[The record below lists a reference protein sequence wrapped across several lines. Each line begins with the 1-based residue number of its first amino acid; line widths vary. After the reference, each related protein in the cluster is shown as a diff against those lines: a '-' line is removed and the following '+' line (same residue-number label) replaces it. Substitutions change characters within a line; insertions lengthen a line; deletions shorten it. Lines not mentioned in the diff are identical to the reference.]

1 MKYNIVSYF
10 LGEGFR
16 NLLKNK
22 KSTISCLG
30 VMCVTM
36 LMFGLFYSI
45 GKNIN
50 HMVEEIE
57 AEQGMQVFIVTEAT
71 QDEIDEIGEKIRKIN
86 GVNKV
91 TPVSQE
97 DAYNQMKERLG
108 DRQALMEGLEPSIF
122 KYSYMVTLTDLTL
135 NSSVQNE
142 INELDKIDKIT
153 SSNET
158 INKLSIIGN
167 WIRLITGGILAILI
181 IISVFIISNTIKLT
195 VHARRKEISI
205 MKYVGATNGFIRWPF
220 IVEGIIIGVVAA
232 AVTILILGGAYEFA
246 ITQIIQSN
254 ITEMTELSL
263 LGFSNMLN
271 DILIVY
277 LILGIGVGVIGSSI
291 SMKKYLEV

>member
-45 GKNIN
+45 GKNIT
-50 HMVEEIE
+50 HMVKEIE

-86 GVNKV
+86 GVNQV

-108 DRQALMEGLEPSIF
+108 DRQSLMEGLEPSIF
-122 KYSYMVTLTDLTL
+122 KSSYLVTLTDLTL

-142 INELDKIDKIT
+142 INELENIDKIT

-158 INKLSIIGN
+158 INNLSIFGK
-167 WIRLITGGILAILI
+167 WIRIITGGILIILI

-205 MKYVGATNGFIRWPF
+205 MKYVGATNNFIRSPF
-220 IVEGIIIGVVAA
+220 IVEGIIIGLLSSIISVLLVSGLYSFVANKIA
-232 AVTILILGGAYEFA
+232 MADFDLGVTVLGLGDLL
-246 ITQIIQSN
+246 TQIIVVYA
-254 ITEMTELSL
+254 L
-263 LGFSNMLN
+263 LGM
-271 DILIVY
+271 
-277 LILGIGVGVIGSSI
+277 GIGIVGSSI
-291 SMKKYLEV
+291 SMRKYLDV

>member
-1 MKYNIVSYF
+1 MRYNIVSYF

-57 AEQGMQVFIVTEAT
+57 SEQGMQVFIVTEAT
-71 QDEIDEIGEKIRKIN
+71 QDEIDEVGEKIRKIN
-86 GVNKV
+86 GVNQV

-97 DAYNQMKERLG
+97 EAYNQMKERLG
-108 DRQALMEGLEPSIF
+108 ERQSLMEGLEPSIF
-122 KYSYMVTLTDLTL
+122 KSSYLVTLTDLTL

-142 INELDKIDKIT
+142 INALENIDKIT

-158 INKLSIIGN
+158 INKLSVIGK
-167 WIRLITGGILAILI
+167 WIRIITGGILVILI

-205 MKYVGATNGFIRWPF
+205 MKYVGATNSFIRSPF
-220 IVEGIIIGVVAA
+220 IVEGIIIGLLSSIISVLLVSGLYNLVANKITMA
-232 AVTILILGGAYEFA
+232 EFDLGVTVLGLGDIL
-246 ITQIIQSN
+246 TQIIVVYA
-254 ITEMTELSL
+254 L
-263 LGFSNMLN
+263 LGM
-271 DILIVY
+271 
-277 LILGIGVGVIGSSI
+277 GIGIVGSSI
-291 SMKKYLEV
+291 SMRKYLDV

>member
-22 KSTISCLG
+22 KSTVSCLG

-50 HMVEEIE
+50 HMVKEIE

-86 GVNKV
+86 GVNQV
-91 TPVSQE
+91 IPVSQE

-108 DRQALMEGLEPSIF
+108 DRQSLMEGLEPSIF
-122 KYSYMVTLTDLTL
+122 KSSYLVTLTDLTL

-142 INELDKIDKIT
+142 INELENIDKIT

-158 INKLSIIGN
+158 INNLSTIGR
-167 WIRLITGGILAILI
+167 WIRIITGGILIILI

-205 MKYVGATNGFIRWPF
+205 MKYVGATNNFIRSPF
-220 IVEGIIIGVVAA
+220 IVEGIIIGLLSSIISVLLVSGLYSFVANKIA
-232 AVTILILGGAYEFA
+232 MADFDLGVTVLGLGDLL
-246 ITQIIQSN
+246 TQIIVVYA
-254 ITEMTELSL
+254 L
-263 LGFSNMLN
+263 LGM
-271 DILIVY
+271 
-277 LILGIGVGVIGSSI
+277 GIGIVGSSI
-291 SMKKYLEV
+291 SMRKYLDV

>member
-10 LGEGFR
+10 LSEGFR

-71 QDEIDEIGEKIRKIN
+71 QEEIDEIGEKIRQIN
-86 GVNKV
+86 GVNQV

-97 DAYNQMKERLG
+97 EAYNQMKEKLG
-108 DRQALMEGLEPSIF
+108 ERQSLMEGLEPSIF
-122 KYSYMVTLTDLTL
+122 KFSYLVTLTDLTL

-142 INELDKIDKIT
+142 INALENIDKIT

-158 INKLSIIGN
+158 INKLSMLGR
-167 WIRLITGGILAILI
+167 WIRIITGGILVILI

-205 MKYVGATNGFIRWPF
+205 MKYVGATNNFIRSPF
-220 IVEGIIIGVVAA
+220 IVEGIIIGLLSSIVSVLIVSGLYSLVANKISMA
-232 AVTILILGGAYEFA
+232 NFDLGVTILGLGDIL
-246 ITQIIQSN
+246 TQIIV
-254 ITEMTELSL
+254 
-263 LGFSNMLN
+263 
-271 DILIVY
+271 VY
-277 LILGIGVGVIGSSI
+277 ALLGIGIGIVGSAI
-291 SMKKYLEV
+291 SMRKYLDV